1 MKVSGNTT
9 ILAPRCALYG
19 RGGGCQYQHLD
30 HAEQLLWKQR
40 QVDELLRHM
49 AGVEFPVSPVIGTDE
64 TFGYRSKIT
73 PHFNPPYG
81 DRPAAE
87 LPIGFLRQGTRF
99 DIVDVPRCEIAT
111 DAINARLTEVRA
123 EVRARAEAGEY
134 KRGATLLL
142 REASGQ
148 VTTDYDATIVETV
161 GL

>member
-1 MKVSGNTT
+1 M
-9 ILAPRCALYG
+9 
-19 RGGGCQYQHLD
+19 
-30 HAEQLLWKQR
+30 
-40 QVDELLRHM
+40 
-49 AGVEFPVSPVIGTDE
+49 
-64 TFGYRSKIT
+64 
-73 PHFNPPYG
+73 
-81 DRPAAE
+81 
-87 LPIGFLRQGTRF
+87 PIGFLRQGTRF

-161 GL
+161 GDLKLRFLARDFFQNNPYILPKFTGYVRDQAAAKSGSTCRGFQSPLRR